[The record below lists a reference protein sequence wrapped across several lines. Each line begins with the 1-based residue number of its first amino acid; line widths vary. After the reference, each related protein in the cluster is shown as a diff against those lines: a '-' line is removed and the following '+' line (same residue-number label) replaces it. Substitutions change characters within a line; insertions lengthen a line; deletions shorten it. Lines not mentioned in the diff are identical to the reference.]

1 MIQRIQSIWL
11 LLAALAAVSLLFVP
25 IIGLGSAEG
34 YFTLNGAG
42 LKNEALPTTNNYPLL
57 ISTIAAALISV
68 ANIFNFRNRKLQ
80 MRLIW
85 INILL
90 LIGLGLWMFLL
101 GKSVTGLKTLDIE
114 EGVFVIPVAII
125 LLFLA
130 LRGVNNDEKL
140 IRSADRL
147 R

>member
-11 LLAALAAVSLLFVP
+11 LLAALVAVSLLFVP
-25 IIGLGSAEG
+25 TVGLEGSEG
-34 YFTLNGAG
+34 YFILNGSG
-42 LKNEALPTTNNYPLL
+42 LKNDNLGMTTNYPLL
-57 ISTIAAALISV
+57 ISNIAAALVSV

-80 MRLIW
+80 IRLIW

-90 LIGLGLWMFLL
+90 LAGLGVWIFLLAKSVIGL
-101 GKSVTGLKTLDIE
+101 KVLDIE
-114 EGVFVIPVAII
+114 MGVFVIPVAII
-125 LLFLA
+125 FLFLA
-130 LRGVNNDEKL
+130 LRGVKNDEKL

>member
-11 LLAALAAVSLLFVP
+11 LLAALAAISLLFIP
-25 IIGLGSAEG
+25 IIGLAGTEG

-42 LKNEALPTTNNYPLL
+42 LKNEALGANTNYPLL
-57 ISTIAAALISV
+57 ISTVAAALISV
-68 ANIFNFRNRKLQ
+68 ANIFNYRNRKLQ

-101 GKSVTGLKTLDIE
+101 GKSVNGLKTLDIE

-130 LRGVNNDEKL
+130 LKGVNNDEKL

>member
-11 LLAALAAVSLLFVP
+11 LLAALAAVSLLFIP
-25 IIGLGSAEG
+25 IIGLAGAEG

-42 LKNEALPTTNNYPLL
+42 LKNEALDTGTNYPLL
-57 ISTIAAALISV
+57 ISTAAAALISV

-125 LLFLA
+125 LLLLA
-130 LRGVNNDEKL
+130 LKGVKNDEKL